1 MLALMSAKTESDTG
15 AKDSPSMMRAEFPLL
30 IGLTTAAIFVG
41 VGSQLNGKNL
51 AAEWREFTCSTP
63 G

>member
-1 MLALMSAKTESDTG
+1 MLAPMSAKTESDTD
-15 AKDSPSMMRAEFPLL
+15 AKNSPSIMRAEVPLL

>member
-1 MLALMSAKTESDTG
+1 MSEKADAIQHAKNTQQFGS
-15 AKDSPSMMRAEFPLL
+15 AIRAEVPLL